1 MYSLAQEPSFL
12 NLKITKL
19 LMYLLGQID
28 IHLFSF
34 HFQGVANFTAVYKIL
49 WQMIKDSLLSNAEDP
64 LSRHERSL
72 ANLSVIQKKV
82 KHGRYRRKE
91 KGDVESRIDPVVSYL

>member
-12 NLKITKL
+12 NPKITKL

>member
-1 MYSLAQEPSFL
+1 
-12 NLKITKL
+12 
-19 LMYLLGQID
+19 
-28 IHLFSF
+28 
-34 HFQGVANFTAVYKIL
+34 
-49 WQMIKDSLLSNAEDP
+49 MIKDSLLSNAEDP

-91 KGDVESRIDPVVSYL
+91 KGDVESRVDPAVSYL